1 MKYCEKRK
9 VDSVSYFDQKRQ
21 DILQRIAEALEKI
34 VEQISKGG
42 RAMTDLEW
50 WKENSIGLV
59 RSDDD
64 IPYINRI
71 SLKIRNGEAM
81 EVYGCSSGYECP
93 ICGKKAE
100 GKYCQYCGQKLDWTG
115 AI

>member
-1 MKYCEKRK
+1 
-9 VDSVSYFDQKRQ
+9 
-21 DILQRIAEALEKI
+21 
-34 VEQISKGG
+34 
-42 RAMTDLEW
+42 MTDLEW
-50 WKENSIGLV
+50 WKENSIGLI

-93 ICGKKAE
+93 ICGQKAE
-100 GKYCQYCGQKLDWTG
+100 GKYCKHCGQKLDWTG
-115 AI
+115 AF